1 MLFTCPGGYI
11 RPCDDTYILH
21 TYSQIYTYYISKYV
35 YETVFGIQQHV
46 VSYQS
51 DLRFPSPY
59 PWPSV
64 SRVAVPSLLCLGE
77 SGQPGKHEKCPT

>member
-1 MLFTCPGGYI
+1 MYI
-11 RPCDDTYILH
+11 
-21 TYSQIYTYYISKYV
+21 YISKYV

-59 PWPSV
+59 SEVVSV
-64 SRVAVPSLLCLGE
+64 AKRFTRSRPITPL
-77 SGQPGKHEKCPT
+77 PGRIWVLNVNMRANQANMKSVLHDVRNGNKYKNSMV